1 MLDGAKNPRGSRM
14 SCSIYRCNDVLR
26 LEMAVLLVG
35 FVDQLALP
43 ASSGTFSSVF
53 WSFSLSPGPII
64 VLFLLYK
71 DFNINGFFM
80 EHFNDRVE

>member
-43 ASSGTFSSVF
+43 ASSGTFFFRLLKLFAITWPNNCFVSS
-53 WSFSLSPGPII
+53 LQR
-64 VLFLLYK
+64 L
-71 DFNINGFFM
+71 
-80 EHFNDRVE
+80 